1 MIDNKE
7 KEQEKDWDF
16 DSFLMSDFGGL
27 SLDDACECCNS
38 ILDSLEYNSG
48 RKNKSKERI
57 N

>member
-7 KEQEKDWDF
+7 KEQEKEWDF
-16 DSFLMSDFGGL
+16 DSFLMSDFEGF
-27 SLDDACECCNS
+27 SLNDACECCS
-38 ILDSLEYNSG
+38 LILNNLEYNSD